1 MTKISHEDNFASNLS
16 ANVSAAVTTS
26 TLTDTPSASA
36 PFYLAFDATDV
47 NGNYEVHRILT
58 SPGLGV
64 VTHAALANA
73 HTTAEEV
80 RMVCPGKELDLMYQ
94 VPEGTMLNGK
104 ITPTDAAGLT
114 LTLQTLA
121 GTAPSVTDPVYVMIG
136 GTLRSITAALSVAK
150 ADATNWCN
158 SGATELATKEIDYFA
173 YLGYNATDGVVL
185 GFSRIPSANIYS
197 DFSATTTNEKYCAI
211 STITTAAAGDDYVN
225 IGRFAA
231 TLSAGAGYTWTV
243 PTYTTK
249 NLIQRPIF
257 ETRFLSWQPVY
268 TASASMT
275 YATVTTNEATYKL
288 SGNNCFIQFGSRG
301 TIGGTPDIT
310 IKISDPFESS
320 KVGGGFEIGGGAA
333 GFDTA
338 VRGCVWYKSAGTI
351 DFLKYDSSA
360 WGAGATKDIK
370 ANFFYEI

>member
-94 VPEGTMLNGK
+94 PPEGTMLNGK

-211 STITTAAAGDDYVN
+211 SDISNAVAGDNYVN

-231 TLSAGAGYTWTV
+231 TLSAGAGYTWSV

-249 NLIQRPIF
+249 NLIQRPIY
-257 ETRFLSWQPVY
+257 ETRVLDYIPTLYGTGGSIG
-268 TASASMT
+268 SAT
-275 YATVTTNEATYKL
+275 TVIEFADYKIEMDKCFVQAQARVTN
-288 SGNNCFIQFGSRG
+288 
-301 TIGGTPDIT
+301 
-310 IKISDPFESS
+310 
-320 KVGGGFEIGGGAA
+320 
-333 GFDTA
+333 
-338 VRGCVWYKSAGTI
+338 
-351 DFLKYDSSA
+351 
-360 WGAGATKDIK
+360 
-370 ANFFYEI
+370 